1 MVGVDIGFP
10 RNRLDNND
18 IWNLLVCAL
27 VTISCSYNVYYLRI
41 LTYIRMEFSV
51 VSNLSID

>member
-27 VTISCSYNVYYLRI
+27 VAISCSYNVYYLRI